1 MEKINASFNLI
12 GVKGWLKKAFIISV
26 VKILLGFSH
35 LQNKFKNCRRLLRN
49 KAQIGWKL
57 SMYTTGAQTQN

>member
-26 VKILLGFSH
+26 VKILLGFH
-35 LQNKFKNCRRLLRN
+35 IYKTNLRT
-49 KAQIGWKL
+49 AGDC
-57 SMYTTGAQTQN
+57 

>member
-12 GVKGWLKKAFIISV
+12 GVKGWYKKAFIVGV

-35 LQNKFKNCRRLLRN
+35 LQN
-49 KAQIGWKL
+49 
-57 SMYTTGAQTQN
+57 

>member
-12 GVKGWLKKAFIISV
+12 GVKGWLKKAFITSV

-35 LQNKFKNCRRLLRN
+35 LQN
-49 KAQIGWKL
+49 
-57 SMYTTGAQTQN
+57 